1 MHTFKRI
8 RYLSG
13 TLMPESP
20 AFAIKKEQPKAPNKQ
35 AENTAPNLP
44 KKFVLDQPA
53 EKETTVLKEPV
64 MLAPKMARSLRKSV
78 KISDEG
84 FLTSL
89 KRQLSKKGHSI
100 ESILANE
107 MPQSQG

>member
-1 MHTFKRI
+1 MALYCDKCYSEFHSLGSRKMHTFKRI

-20 AFAIKKEQPKAPNKQ
+20 AFAIIAKELPKAPTKL

-44 KKFVLDQPA
+44 KKFVLDQPS
-53 EKETTVLKEPV
+53 EKETPVVKEPG

-89 KRQLSKKGHSI
+89 KR
-100 ESILANE
+100 
-107 MPQSQG
+107 